1 MGDLSKYNTQV
12 SKTVQAVYDYHKK
25 RGDSEKPRRYLGA
38 SEIGHECDRALWYSF
53 RKCFKSEFD
62 GRMYRL
68 FKTGHLEEFRFIEEL
83 EGIGCTVK
91 ALDDKGE
98 QFGVSAV
105 GGHFKGHMDGVAIGI
120 PEAPKTWHLLEFKT
134 FKDDLFVK
142 LVASGVEK
150 SNPKHFAQMIVYMGL
165 GGLDRALYL
174 AKNKNT
180 DELYSERI
188 EHDSSKFKAIML
200 RAERIIKSNQPP
212 ERLCSRRD
220 DYRCKMCNAES
231 ICWGAINDIAVDL
244 PTKDCRTCCHA
255 TPEMEG
261 DGRWSCA
268 SQDGTM
274 EPCPAHLLIPGLILF
289 ADVNDAGDDWIE
301 FKNHKDGAIWRHGDG
316 ENGTWSTEEL
326 IKTPVPFI
334 GAKGVESAKTVFG
347 GTILEVIPPLIDRY
361 PPEDSR
367 LLWEGSDSMKTL
379 DPALQRIVTGNE
391 NGCLPAPT
399 DKGED
404 ERAVCTE
411 YLGKILAVIY
421 TGTGYAAIWGGVE

>member
-1 MGDLSKYNTQV
+1 MGDLSKYSIEV
-12 SKTVQAVYDYHKK
+12 SKTVEFIYDYHKK

-38 SEIGHECDRALWYSF
+38 SEIGHECDRYLWFSF
-53 RKCFKSEFD
+53 RKCFKNDFN

-68 FKTGHLEEFRFIEEL
+68 FQTGHLEEFRFVEEL

-91 ALDDKGE
+91 PLDDNGE

-134 FKDDLFVK
+134 FKDDLFGK

-165 GGLDRALYL
+165 GGLERGLYL

-180 DELYSERI
+180 DELYSERV
-188 EHDSSKFKAIML
+188 EHDPSKFKSIMA

-220 DYRCKMCNAES
+220 DYRCKMCNAEA

-255 TPEMEG
+255 TPEMDG
-261 DGRWSCA
+261 DGRWSC
-268 SQDGTM
+268 SEGNDM
-274 EPCPAHLLIPGLILF
+274 EPCSEHLLIPGLIVF
-289 ADVNDAGDDWIE
+289 ADVTDAGDTWIE

-316 ENGTWSTEEL
+316 TNGTWSTEEL
-326 IKTPVPFI
+326 TTTPKQML
-334 GAKGVESAKTVFG
+334 GTKSVESVKTIFG
-347 GTILEVIPPLIDRY
+347 GTITGVELSLIDRY

-367 LLWEGSDSMKTL
+367 LLWEGSDVVGIL
-379 DPALQRIVTGNE
+379 DPALQKIVTGDE
-391 NGCLPAPT
+391 NGCLPSPTNSETT
-399 DKGED
+399 DKTV
-404 ERAVCTE
+404 AVE
-411 YLGKILAVIY
+411 YLGKILVVIY
-421 TGTGYAAIWGGVE
+421 IGTGYAAIWGGVE